1 MKANILEYSDA
12 GSTPRGAIDIPLEPP
27 SRIQTVEVGSDS
39 IQSAAFDTETCIVKL
54 VSDVDCVFDV
64 GIDPDATNSFRSLL
78 AGKEQTIVVTKGQDM
93 KVAIKSSSTA
103 SGMGTLEALIKLVTS
118 PEDAK
123 AQIMALAD
131 QTTKLDAAAAK
142 LSETIAED
150 KAIKAEI
157 LKATAEISDRQLA
170 IEKTASG
177 LAAMQ
182 AGIDKAKSDHETS
195 VAAFTEH
202 SDAKTAELNQRE
214 AELNEKDAALGGKDI
229 QLTALEARLAAREV
243 GIAVHEE
250 AVANLRADYTGKL
263 AQLKELAG

>member
-27 SRIQTVEVGSDS
+27 SYIQTVEVGSDS
-39 IQSAAFDTETCIVKL
+39 IQSAAFDMDTCIVKL
-54 VSDVDCVFDV
+54 VSDVDCVFEV
-64 GIDPDATNSFRSLL
+64 GLDPDATNSFRSLM

-93 KVAIKSSSTA
+93 KVAIKASSTA
-103 SGMGTLEALIKLVTS
+103 SGMGTLEALLKLITS

-123 AQIMALAD
+123 AQIMALSA
-131 QTTKLDAAAAK
+131 QTSKLDAASAK
-142 LSETIAED
+142 LSQSIAD
-150 KAIKAEI
+150 DTALKADI
-157 LKATAEISDRQLA
+157 LKATVEINDRHLA

-182 AGIDKAKSDHETS
+182 AGIDKAKDDHEVS

-214 AELNEKDAALGGKDI
+214 AELNEKDAALGGQDI
-229 QLTALEARLAAREV
+229 QLKALEARLAAREV
-243 GIAVHEE
+243 SIAVNEE
-250 AVANLRADYTGKL
+250 AVTNLRAEYAGKL